1 MKKIILLLLISQ
13 AFRYNGFSQ
22 QQVPLDEK
30 HHLDSLQQVLTQK
43 SPDSAKAIA
52 NYELVEYWKFKDT
65 IKSKSYLQAARKVAG
80 KDPYLNALSS
90 FYQGQYYF
98 AWNKEKASVAFKKA
112 TQTLSAFKTRK
123 AYAKLAAAWY
133 NYGLMNVD
141 KQGYDFLTAIT
152 LEKAIPNAEKAGK
165 PALLAYFYNQL
176 STILMNNY
184 QFSKAA
190 DYNQKAIGILES
202 ERQQLTDLLFAYLS
216 GVSIHCYDKQ
226 PLRAWKLLQQAQK
239 LLKPHPES
247 LNYTLYYYNE
257 ALYYTTT
264 EAYGKALKSV
274 DEGTLL
280 AKKFNQKQLYSQLFF
295 LRYNIYSQQK
305 KYDQARRV
313 LLDVVREGTLT
324 AKINDRAE
332 IYSELAKVSEK
343 LGDYKGALQWMDRSR
358 DVNDS
363 INANQTKVKINE
375 LETKYRSAENLQ
387 KITALQAQN
396 KAALLASRNDRLYKL
411 LLGTGCFFLLMLL
424 IGVLFSSRTRRKLA
438 TEREINYRR
447 QMSELEQKQQL
458 KVTKAML
465 DGEELERERVAR
477 DLHDG
482 LGGMLAGVKIGLS
495 GWSDTRAGLSEDRDL
510 NRIIGQLDSSVSELR
525 RIARNMVPDTL
536 LKFGLEVAIK
546 DLCEFY
552 MRDGLKITAET
563 FGFRGDIA
571 MNVQLNIYRILQELL
586 SNALKHS
593 GASNIL
599 LQCSQNE
606 DTVFITFE
614 DNGVG
619 FDTASLKGKKGM
631 GLDNLKNRVAF
642 LQGKF
647 ELHSALGEGTEI
659 DIELKTRA
667 DG

>member
-1 MKKIILLLLISQ
+1 MLFQVFWLG
-13 AFRYNGFSQ
+13 GFGQ

-30 HHLDSLQQVLTQK
+30 HHLDSLQLVLEQK
-43 SPDSAKAIA
+43 KPDSAKASA
-52 NYELVEYWKFKDT
+52 NFELVEYWKYKDT
-65 IKSKSYLQAARKVAG
+65 VKSKSYLQDAMKLAG
-80 KDPYLNALSS
+80 KDAYLKALSS

-98 AWNKEKASVAFKKA
+98 AWNKEKASVAFKQA
-112 TQTLSAFKTRK
+112 TQQLAAFHTPK

-133 NYGLMNVD
+133 NYGLMNLD
-141 KQGYDFLTAIT
+141 KKGYSFLTEIT
-152 LEKAIPNAEKAGK
+152 LEKAIPIAKKSGK
-165 PALLAYFYNQL
+165 PAMIAYFYNQL

-184 QFSKAA
+184 QFAKAA
-190 DYNQKAIGILES
+190 IYNQQAIHILES
-202 ERQQLTDLLFAYLS
+202 SRQHQTDLLFAYLS
-216 GVSIHCYDKQ
+216 GVSIYCYDKQ
-226 PLRAWKLLQQAQK
+226 PSKAWKLLQRAQT

-247 LNYTLYYYNE
+247 LNYPLYYYNE
-257 ALYYTTT
+257 ALYYTTV
-264 EAYGKALKSV
+264 EDHDKALASIEK
-274 DEGTLL
+274 GMQA
-280 AKKFNQKQLYSQLFF
+280 AKKFNQKQLYSQFSF
-295 LRYNIYSQQK
+295 RRYEIYNQQK
-305 KYDQARRV
+305 KYAQSRQV
-313 LLDVVREGTLT
+313 LLAIVKEGTLM
-324 AKINDRAE
+324 AKINDRAA
-332 IYSELAKVSEK
+332 IYAELAKKSEK
-343 LGDYKGALQWMDRSR
+343 LQDYKGALHWMERLR
-358 DVNDS
+358 DVKDS
-363 INANQTKVKINE
+363 INNNQTALKINE
-375 LETKYRSAENLQ
+375 LETKYRTAENRQ
-387 KITALQAQN
+387 KIAALQAQN
-396 KAALLASRNDRLYKL
+396 KTAVLTSRNDRLYQL
-411 LLGTGCFFLLMLL
+411 LLGSGCLFLLLL
-424 IGVLFSSRTRRKLA
+424 LSGVLLNSRHRRKLA
-438 TEREINYRR
+438 AEKELNYRR

-458 KVTKAML
+458 KLTKAML

-495 GWSDTRAGLSEDRDL
+495 GWSDTKGELSQDQDL

-563 FGFRGDIA
+563 FGLRNDIA

-614 DNGVG
+614 DNGLG
-619 FDTASLKGKKGM
+619 FDTASLKDKKGM
-631 GLDNLKNRVAF
+631 GLANLKNRVAF
-642 LQGKF
+642 LHGKF
-647 ELHSALGEGTEI
+647 ELHSASGEGTQI
-659 DIELKTRA
+659 DIELKTRD

>member
-1 MKKIILLLLISQ
+1 MIFQL
-13 AFRYNGFSQ
+13 FWYGVFSQ

-30 HHLDSLQQVLTQK
+30 HHLDSLQQVLIQK
-43 SPDSAKAIA
+43 SPDSAKASA
-52 NYELVEYWKFKDT
+52 NFELVEYWKFKDT
-65 IKSKSYLQAARKVAG
+65 IKSGSYLHAARKLAG
-80 KDPYLNALSS
+80 KDPYLNALSD
-90 FYQGQYYF
+90 FYLGQYHF
-98 AWNKEKASVAFKKA
+98 AWNKKKASAAFKQA
-112 TQTLSAFKTRK
+112 TQTLSAFHTPK

-141 KQGYDFLTAIT
+141 QMGYGFLTGIT
-152 LEKAIPNAEKAGK
+152 LEKAIPIAKKAGK
-165 PALLAYFYNQL
+165 PVLVAYFYNQL

-184 QFSKAA
+184 QFAKAA
-190 DYNQKAIGILES
+190 AYNQQAIGLLES
-202 ERQQLTDLLFAYLS
+202 RTQHPTDLLFAYLS
-216 GVSIHCYDKQ
+216 GVSIYCYDKQ
-226 PLRAWKLLQQAQK
+226 PPKAWKLLQQAQK
-239 LLKPHPES
+239 LLEPHPES

-257 ALYYTTT
+257 ALYYTTI
-264 EAYGKALKSV
+264 ENYDQALISV
-274 DEGTLL
+274 DKGIHS
-280 AKKFNQKQLYSQLFF
+280 AKKFNQGQLYSQFF
-295 LRYNIYSQQK
+295 FRRYDIYSQQK
-305 KYDQARRV
+305 KYSRARQV
-313 LLDVVREGTLT
+313 LLGIVNEGTLM

-343 LGDYKGALQWMDRSR
+343 LGDYKGALQWLSKAR
-358 DVNDS
+358 DASDS

-375 LETKYRSAENLQ
+375 LETKYRSAENRQ
-387 KITALQAQN
+387 KITALQSQN
-396 KAALLASRNDRLYKL
+396 EAALLASRNDRLYKL

-424 IGVLFSSRTRRKLA
+424 IGVLFSSRTKRKLA
-438 TEREINYRR
+438 AEREINYRR

-495 GWSDTRAGLSEDRDL
+495 GWSDTRVGLSEDRDL

-563 FGFRGDIA
+563 FGLGGDIA
-571 MNVQLNIYRILQELL
+571 MNIQLNIYRILQELL

-631 GLDNLKNRVAF
+631 GLENLKNRVAF
-642 LQGKF
+642 LKGKF